1 MFCYFFCEAVSCN
14 YLVEIPTIDFEL
26 LRVSSGCQTI
36 EFFLKVVII
45 CCNKKLCFS
54 GYKFKKPSIIEL
66 VLYNMA
72 ALLGGVAAGYD
83 VRVSNVSP
91 LHPTLQ
97 PHR

>member
-1 MFCYFFCEAVSCN
+1 MSRIYSKVAH
-14 YLVEIPTIDFEL
+14 YIP
-26 LRVSSGCQTI
+26 
-36 EFFLKVVII
+36 
-45 CCNKKLCFS
+45 
-54 GYKFKKPSIIEL
+54 GYKYKKPSIIEL

-97 PHR
+97 PHK

>member
-1 MFCYFFCEAVSCN
+1 MV
-14 YLVEIPTIDFEL
+14 
-26 LRVSSGCQTI
+26 
-36 EFFLKVVII
+36 FFLSCVRFVVS
-45 CCNKKLCFS
+45 NKKLGFS

>member
-1 MFCYFFCEAVSCN
+1 MIA
-14 YLVEIPTIDFEL
+14 
-26 LRVSSGCQTI
+26 GH
-36 EFFLKVVII
+36 
-45 CCNKKLCFS
+45 
-54 GYKFKKPSIIEL
+54 KFKKLGIIEL